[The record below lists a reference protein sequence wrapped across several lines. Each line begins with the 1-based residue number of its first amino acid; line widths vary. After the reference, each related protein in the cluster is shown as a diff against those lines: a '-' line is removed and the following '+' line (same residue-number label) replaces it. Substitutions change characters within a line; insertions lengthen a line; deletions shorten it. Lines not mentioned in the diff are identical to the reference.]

1 MKLAILPFFLLL
13 SLNVFSEKVYFINIK
28 DGDVL
33 KSPFLIQFGL
43 RGKGVA
49 PAGVDVTN
57 TGHHHLLINVD
68 EVDYN
73 LPIPS
78 SDQHLHFGL
87 GQTETNLELPSG
99 KHSLQLVLGDKYHIP
114 HKPPLM
120 SEKIQIDYNF
130 AIDNDFSTFE
140 KNSVDLKFSVNN
152 LITNFGFSEENG
164 EMGDSNVLSNTTLYK
179 FDDNNY
185 LSFGTRRNRKI
196 NLTEYYDLVYE
207 YKNDCLTAGIKYRKT
222 YYSDRDAKPT
232 EDLLLTLTL
241 FPLVTLEQDVEQN
254 FYRENDLFN

>member
-87 GQTETNLELPSG
+87 GQTETNLELPLG

-114 HKPPLM
+114 HKPPLI
-120 SEKIQIDYNF
+120 SEKIQI
-130 AIDNDFSTFE
+130 IV
-140 KNSVDLKFSVNN
+140 K
-152 LITNFGFSEENG
+152 
-164 EMGDSNVLSNTTLYK
+164 
-179 FDDNNY
+179 
-185 LSFGTRRNRKI
+185 
-196 NLTEYYDLVYE
+196 
-207 YKNDCLTAGIKYRKT
+207 
-222 YYSDRDAKPT
+222 
-232 EDLLLTLTL
+232 
-241 FPLVTLEQDVEQN
+241 
-254 FYRENDLFN
+254 

>member
-49 PAGVDVTN
+49 PAGVDVNN

-114 HKPPLM
+114 HKPPLI
-120 SEKIQIDYNF
+120 SEKIQI
-130 AIDNDFSTFE
+130 IV
-140 KNSVDLKFSVNN
+140 K
-152 LITNFGFSEENG
+152 
-164 EMGDSNVLSNTTLYK
+164 
-179 FDDNNY
+179 
-185 LSFGTRRNRKI
+185 
-196 NLTEYYDLVYE
+196 
-207 YKNDCLTAGIKYRKT
+207 
-222 YYSDRDAKPT
+222 
-232 EDLLLTLTL
+232 
-241 FPLVTLEQDVEQN
+241 
-254 FYRENDLFN
+254 